1 MLINK
6 KILDEAVA
14 ETMLANGGRKV
25 TIYSNDSLRV
35 LRYFEIATPNFSK
48 GIAAASVLE
57 DELKRIYPDEWSAV
71 IKLVEPNRRDSRK
84 AQLPE
89 IDDIDLNIMCEV
101 EAEISIRDGRLVTT
115 YNPQVA
121 AVLRYLLKT
130 QSRFSMSK
138 TAAGLLESGLKRMY
152 PVFFD
157 GCDSVVD
164 ECKHPDETRVVK
176 VNEHRFENVYT
187 CVNCGN
193 ERIVN
198 DRRIGGS
205 RVVEDD
211 VIV

>member
-1 MLINK
+1 MLIDKNK
-6 KILDEAVA
+6 LDEAVA
-14 ETMLANGGRKV
+14 ETMSANGGRKV

-35 LRYFEIATPNFSK
+35 LRYFELETPNFSK

-57 DELKRIYPDEWSAV
+57 DELKKTYPDEWHLV
-71 IKLVEPNRRDSRK
+71 IELVEPNRRDSRK

-89 IDDIDLNIMCEV
+89 IDDIDLNILCEV

-157 GCDSVVD
+157 GCD
-164 ECKHPDETRVVK
+164 
-176 VNEHRFENVYT
+176 
-187 CVNCGN
+187 
-193 ERIVN
+193 
-198 DRRIGGS
+198 
-205 RVVEDD
+205 
-211 VIV
+211 